1 MPRLIAVEPQ
11 TATGRV
17 KDLLTGVQ
25 ASLGVTPNLFRT
37 LANSSAALE
46 AYLSFNKALSKGK
59 LSAPLREQLA
69 LTVAEENVCR
79 YCLAAHTAIGK
90 SVGLEEEAILASRRA
105 EAENGREGAALRF
118 AKKLIQVRGQASEE
132 DLNALREAG
141 FSDGEIAEIVANVAL
156 NVFTNYFNLVAGTE
170 VDFPQVPDVTKGA
183 AYACG

>member
-17 KDLLTGVQ
+17 KDLLAGVQ
-25 ASLGVTPNLFRT
+25 ASLGATPNLFRT
-37 LANSSAALE
+37 LANSPAALE
-46 AYLSFNKALSKGK
+46 AYLAFNKALFKGK
-59 LSAPLREQLA
+59 LSAPLREQIA
-69 LTVAEENVCR
+69 LTVAEANGCG

-90 SVGLEEEAILASRRA
+90 SVGLEEKAILASRRA

-118 AKKLIQVRGQASEE
+118 AKKLIQVRGRASEE
-132 DLNALREAG
+132 DLNAIREVG

-170 VDFPQVPDVTKGA
+170 VDFPAVPEPSVGA
-183 AYACG
+183 SCACD